1 MYEARRKQ
9 RENEGKIG
17 RVCDRLSYREYHL
30 FLDVNT
36 RSPQQFATNELPY
49 IKRIIPEGEI
59 EDACFANFILFARFC
74 RAHTNWFEINV
85 NPFIGI
91 IEVAAISGNL
101 YDNSNYI
108 VLDGSDQNC
117 ISIEL
122 EQQKAV
128 LTRDDIVD
136 SSDSEIENDERI
148 TSKHVP
154 QEKNGLPL
162 PQKQYE
168 HSSKRQPDVII
179 ID

>member
-1 MYEARRKQ
+1 
-9 RENEGKIG
+9 
-17 RVCDRLSYREYHL
+17 
-30 FLDVNT
+30 
-36 RSPQQFATNELPY
+36 
-49 IKRIIPEGEI
+49 
-59 EDACFANFILFARFC
+59 
-74 RAHTNWFEINV
+74 
-85 NPFIGI
+85 
-91 IEVAAISGNL
+91 
-101 YDNSNYI
+101 
-108 VLDGSDQNC
+108 
-117 ISIEL
+117 L